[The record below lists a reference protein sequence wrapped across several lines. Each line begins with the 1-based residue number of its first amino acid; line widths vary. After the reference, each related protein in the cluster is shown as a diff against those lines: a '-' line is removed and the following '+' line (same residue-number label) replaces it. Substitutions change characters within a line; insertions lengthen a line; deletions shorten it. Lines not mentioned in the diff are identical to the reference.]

1 MAFHI
6 CLLPEN
12 NAELLPADHDIRLG
26 EIVIGDYIEMFEA
39 SISYWIADDYQ
50 KHWKQAIE
58 RIVNGEAKSRL
69 ITSMYDPVKANFIF
83 CWPIYREGMRI
94 YFQNQMLLM
103 EYQDSPLDPKNLFLD
118 IEDRQM
124 LNDEGLPVSEWEVSV
139 IDLKD
144 FLMRV

>member
-12 NAELLPADHDIRLG
+12 NVEPFSVDHNIRLG

-39 SISYWIADDYQ
+39 STSYWTADDYQ
-50 KHWKQAIE
+50 KQWKQAIE

-69 ITSMYDPVKANFIF
+69 ITTMYDPVKANFIF
-83 CWPIYREGMRI
+83 CWPIYREGMRV

-103 EYQDSPLDPKNLFLD
+103 ENQDFPLDLKNTFLN
-118 IEDRQM
+118 IEDRQI
-124 LNDEGLPVSEWEVSV
+124 LNDEGLSISEWEVSV
-139 IDLKD
+139 FDLKD